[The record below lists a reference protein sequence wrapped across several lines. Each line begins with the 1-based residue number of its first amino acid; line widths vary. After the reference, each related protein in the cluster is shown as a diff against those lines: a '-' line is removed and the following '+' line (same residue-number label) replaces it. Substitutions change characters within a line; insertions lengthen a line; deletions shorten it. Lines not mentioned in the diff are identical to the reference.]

1 MRVGPASKVPVFL
14 PMLAAAAVTL
24 MTVQVNA
31 QTTLEI
37 GIGTQNTTTNT
48 VTGGVVIKEMKL
60 LEKHLPKT
68 GKYKDSS
75 TSSTGR
81 TSPPARRSPTA

>member
-1 MRVGPASKVPVFL
+1 MRVGPASKIPVFL
-14 PMLAAAAVTL
+14 PLLAVAAVTM

-48 VTGGVVIKEMKL
+48 VTGGGVL
-60 LEKHLPKT
+60 
-68 GKYKDSS
+68 
-75 TSSTGR
+75 
-81 TSPPARRSPTA
+81 

>member
-1 MRVGPASKVPVFL
+1 MRVGPASKVPGLL

-37 GIGTQNTTTNT
+37 GIGTQ
-48 VTGGVVIKEMKL
+48 IRR
-60 LEKHLPKT
+60 PIP
-68 GKYKDSS
+68 
-75 TSSTGR
+75 
-81 TSPPARRSPTA
+81 SPAASC